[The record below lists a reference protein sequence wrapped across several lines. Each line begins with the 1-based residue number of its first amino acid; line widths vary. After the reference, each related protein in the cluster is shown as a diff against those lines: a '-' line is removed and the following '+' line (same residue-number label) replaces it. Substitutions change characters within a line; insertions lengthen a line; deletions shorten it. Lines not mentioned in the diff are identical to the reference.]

1 MNFNTK
7 NEKYRNILSD
17 LSITSFS
24 HLSVHTD
31 LVPQMLNMIV
41 LLLVPICKTVN
52 KERYFNDKIFSASDK
67 SKCYFV
73 LEGNLLDNFSLDIC

>member
-7 NEKYRNILSD
+7 REKYRNILSA
-17 LSITSFS
+17 LSIASFS

-31 LVPQMLNMIV
+31 LVLQMLSMIV

-67 SKCYFV
+67 SKCCFV
-73 LEGNLLDNFSLDIC
+73 LEGNLLGHFCLDIC